1 MTIYYSATTNAF
13 YDSQVYNV
21 NNIPEDKVAVSAST
35 YTNLMAQQCAG
46 RVIVAAAD
54 GTPTTIAQT
63 CGSCTS
69 TKYATKTELTNGL
82 AGKANDNAV
91 VHKSGN
97 EAINGVKSFGDIIKA
112 TNGAVQVGA
121 DTGYS
126 VTFNHNGNI
135 TSKQARGTYN
145 IFFPEGSG
153 TLALTSDLDSKANDN
168 NVVHKTG
175 NETINGVKTFNNVIV
190 QKQDGYISNGS
201 IDNTITPSSNLFT
214 HFFFSDKNNIANAFI
229 RYAQGTNGFNEINL
243 FVRDKNLN
251 NYGVSLNTNNEFL
264 PALNNTYSLGSR
276 GLRWAD
282 VYSTNDITNK
292 VITYSVTNHNDTSSM
307 TVSGGSSWDK
317 GSTLFLYGN
326 SHSKHPGAFNLTA
339 KNTTNESKLI
349 GYPDG
354 TLQWADK
361 NVALDENLVHRSGN
375 ETINGVKYFGS
386 LVYLHNNMAN
396 KNSQMDLFTTP
407 ANTLY
412 SNYMFVDKN
421 DEISAYMQYGQQNT
435 GTDFIGLFI
444 HDKNRTLHGIQVTN
458 NKEFIPFYNN
468 VYNLGSPNN
477 KWANVYA
484 SEINTKYF
492 THTHDSM
499 MSYIY
504 LPKHSGTL
512 AIQERT
518 RASAVVENRT
528 LLYECAGGL
537 DAGDITLGDM
547 YTKYNA
553 LVIVYSNDD
562 SGGICTYYLDCA
574 ELDIRRQEAGS
585 GTFLLVDGHFWWACT
600 GASTGTKFVHSK
612 NNGLKIHKIYGLAKY
627 Y

>member
-292 VITYSVTNHNDTSSM
+292 VITYSVTDRKS
-307 TVSGGSSWDK
+307 
-317 GSTLFLYGN
+317 
-326 SHSKHPGAFNLTA
+326 
-339 KNTTNESKLI
+339 
-349 GYPDG
+349 
-354 TLQWADK
+354 
-361 NVALDENLVHRSGN
+361 
-375 ETINGVKYFGS
+375 
-386 LVYLHNNMAN
+386 
-396 KNSQMDLFTTP
+396 
-407 ANTLY
+407 
-412 SNYMFVDKN
+412 
-421 DEISAYMQYGQQNT
+421 
-435 GTDFIGLFI
+435 
-444 HDKNRTLHGIQVTN
+444 
-458 NKEFIPFYNN
+458 
-468 VYNLGSPNN
+468 
-477 KWANVYA
+477 
-484 SEINTKYF
+484 
-492 THTHDSM
+492 
-499 MSYIY
+499 
-504 LPKHSGTL
+504 
-512 AIQERT
+512 
-518 RASAVVENRT
+518 VV
-528 LLYECAGGL
+528 
-537 DAGDITLGDM
+537 
-547 YTKYNA
+547 
-553 LVIVYSNDD
+553 
-562 SGGICTYYLDCA
+562 
-574 ELDIRRQEAGS
+574 
-585 GTFLLVDGHFWWACT
+585 
-600 GASTGTKFVHSK
+600 
-612 NNGLKIHKIYGLAKY
+612 
-627 Y
+627 